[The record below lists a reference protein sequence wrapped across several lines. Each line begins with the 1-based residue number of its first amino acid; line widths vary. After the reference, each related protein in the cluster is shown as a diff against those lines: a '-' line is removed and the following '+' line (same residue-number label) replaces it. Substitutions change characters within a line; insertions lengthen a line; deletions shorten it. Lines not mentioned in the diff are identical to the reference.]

1 VGVLPF
7 LVRLGFA
14 SDKPDV
20 VEGAGAKHFRV
31 DSGWGRKLMP
41 EEKVMTESTGRIDSF
56 SWARLRNSIA
66 SFFILVILILVIP
79 RSAWA
84 QATGSL
90 SGTVHDATGAV
101 VAGADVTL
109 RDTQKGFERHTLTND
124 SGIYVFVSVPP
135 DEYRLTVTK
144 AGFRVATQEQLTL
157 LVNQA
162 ATQDF
167 TLIVGSSQETVT
179 VKADAVGIESG
190 NATLGTVIQT
200 QQVETLPL
208 NGRNFSQLLTL
219 TPGVSPISTAQNS
232 GGAQTSPIGS
242 FTFPAV
248 NGQSNRSNYFMLD
261 GIDDNEM
268 VFSTYAVAPILDDIQ
283 EFKVQSHNDE
293 VQFGGVTGGI
303 INVVTKSGTNQ
314 YHATAWEYLRNTV
327 FDAENPFSGKSQLVQ
342 NQFGAAGGGPV
353 LVPHLYDG
361 HDKTFFYGSYEG
373 FRRSQPST
381 STFYNVPTAAQL
393 AGDFSGLCKTG
404 FTAGICNDR
413 SANGAILN
421 QLYNPFT
428 TAAGT
433 GGTYTRA
440 PFLNNNISSVLNAGA
455 LAYAKDVFPAPLPL
469 QNGFNGYDFRHE
481 QTTVNQYSWRVDEIF
496 NPSNSLFFRYSSANQ
511 PNVGSGGTTNF
522 DNTTTITSKQYVA
535 SYYHTFS
542 PVTTF
547 DFQFGHVQLTNGS
560 VGSFNGNTSSVI
572 SDVGFPASF
581 ACGFTVGASC
591 LVPSVNIPNYTSV
604 GAFTSITALTDIYEW
619 RGNFTKTVG
628 NQTFT
633 FGGSFETDHFTV
645 QSTGAGVTFASDQT
659 ADPVNSGGNTGNALA
674 SFLIGTASGG
684 NRRDTVAAVS
694 GQKGIGGYFMDKW
707 KATNRLT
714 LNLGLRYDLQLYPLY
729 GNLKNGTSAIGE
741 IDFNN
746 GTYILQRPVASCAA
760 TGNIAPCIPG
770 TTLPTNVVISPNN
783 RLWRNTYTNFQ
794 PRLGLAYRVTN
805 NTVVR
810 AGFGITDDLWAGI
823 TQTVQGIGGDW
834 PSNSQPIVA
843 LNQLG
848 QVPSTAWQNPL
859 AASGSATNA
868 PAPTPFQQ
876 VAFYRDPQAKNPY
889 SEQWNLGLERQI
901 GANNVVTANYVGS
914 ESHRLV
920 VGSIYNTALTPGPN
934 LNPDGTL
941 ATTPAEIAAAFAL
954 RQQWQ
959 GISPTFYD
967 RGIGNGTYNALQLSA
982 RGHDAQHGLTYLVSY
997 TYSKTID
1004 EGSDGFFGVED
1015 TSVQNPYNIRADR
1028 SVAGYDLPHIL
1039 SVSFTVDSPFGAGKR
1054 FSSSNDA
1061 VNYIV
1066 GNWQLSSIYTFTSG
1080 QPYTVTV
1087 PGDVA
1092 NVNGG
1097 VSPPYNSER
1106 ANLVGNPNTGSCPS
1120 PVSGGA
1126 PIPVGSVGCWFNT
1139 SAFAVPAA
1147 YTFGDTGR
1155 NPFRAGRFN
1164 NVDLT
1169 LARAFPFRE
1178 KFSLLFRTDAFN
1190 LFNHPNLGVPDA
1202 TVGDLNFGRVIGLR
1216 TNANMRVL
1224 QLSLRLTF

>member
-1 VGVLPF
+1 
-7 LVRLGFA
+7 
-14 SDKPDV
+14 
-20 VEGAGAKHFRV
+20 
-31 DSGWGRKLMP
+31 
-41 EEKVMTESTGRIDSF
+41 MTEAAGRRYSF
-56 SWARLRNSIA
+56 SWARFRNSIT
-66 SFFILVILILVIP
+66 SLVVLIILVIMIP
-79 RSAWA
+79 RNAWA

-90 SGTVHDATGAV
+90 SGTVHDSTGAV

-135 DEYRLTVTK
+135 DEYKLTVTK
-144 AGFRVATQEQLTL
+144 AGFGVATREELTL

-162 ATQDF
+162 ATQDV
-167 TLIVGSSQETVT
+167 TLTVGSSQETVT

-342 NQFGAAGGGPV
+342 NQFGVAGGGPV
-353 LVPHLYDG
+353 LVPHVYDG

-381 STFYNVPTAAQL
+381 TTFYNVPTAAQL

-428 TAAGT
+428 TAAGP

-440 PFLNNNISSVLNAGA
+440 PFLNNNISSVLNTSA
-455 LAYAKDVFPAPLPL
+455 LAYANDVFPAPLPL
-469 QNGFNGYDFRHE
+469 QNGFNGYDFRPE
-481 QTTVNQYSWRVDEIF
+481 ETTVNQYSWRVDEIF
-496 NPSNSLFFRYSSANQ
+496 NPANSLFFRYSSANQ

-572 SDVGFPASF
+572 SDVGFPSSF

-591 LVPSVNIPNYTSV
+591 LVPSVNIPDYTNV

-659 ADPVNSGGNTGNALA
+659 ADPANSGGNTGNALA

-694 GQKGIGGYFMDKW
+694 GQKGVGAYFMDKW
-707 KATNRLT
+707 KVTNRLT

-729 GNLKNGTSAIGE
+729 GNLKDGTSAIGE

-805 NTVVR
+805 NTVLR

-848 QVPSTAWQNPL
+848 QVPSTTWQNPL

-889 SEQWNLGLERQI
+889 SEQWNLGLEHQI

-941 ATTPAEIAAAFAL
+941 ATTPAEIASAFAL

-982 RGHDAQHGLTYLVSY
+982 RGHDAQYGLTYLVSY

-1004 EGSDGFFGVED
+1004 EGSDGFFGVEN
-1015 TSVQNPYNIRADR
+1015 TSVQNPYDIRADR

-1039 SVSFTVDSPFGAGKR
+1039 SVSFTIDSPFGAGKR
-1054 FSSSNDA
+1054 FETSSGV
-1061 VNYIV
+1061 VNYIL
-1066 GNWQLSSIYTFTSG
+1066 GYWQLGSIYTFTSG

-1106 ANLVGNPNTGSCPS
+1106 ANLVGNPGTGSCPN

-1126 PIPVGSVGCWFNT
+1126 PISVGSVGCWFNT

-1155 NPFRAGRFN
+1155 NAFRAARFN

-1169 LARAFPFRE
+1169 LARAFPFKE

-1202 TVGDLNFGRVIGLR
+1202 TVGDLNFGRVTGLR
-1216 TNANMRVL
+1216 ANANMRVL